1 MRVHWALGE
10 GQDPQDIEW
19 AYDGDAFYLLQARPV
34 TAFPFHTFE
43 GAKQFPI
50 YWSNANIKDAVPG
63 VTGLFSWSLIRQV
76 IDDVL
81 YATHTAADYPIP
93 PGIQTVRRFDGH
105 AYFDFSGMQW
115 YYYDAFGVLPSDTVK
130 SIGGHQPEI
139 PLGDENPLRDPEGKR
154 RNKARLRLMRRMW
167 GLDKEFKA
175 TIARHFEELGRIVP
189 NDLTRLSRAELTAIM
204 RCIQGLLEVLHPLIG
219 LANAYSNVW
228 KDGLEKTLEAVAGD
242 ETPALMNGLLTGA
255 GNITSAEQGYRV
267 YDLAQAKR
275 RSEAEF
281 QNELTKF
288 LDEFG
293 HRAVYEAEALNPRW
307 SEDPSYILEQVDKH
321 LESGAH
327 ESPRERAR
335 RVRAEADKKLRER
348 TFWRRPI
355 ILWLA
360 KHMRLGLAMRE
371 SAKSAHSATVAPTRR
386 VMLEIAHRLGEAGH
400 LADPNAIFHLAAID
414 LESYLVGHW
423 DGRGAEAL
431 ANDRKAQRE
440 AWQRLHP
447 PDVIVEGDRVEPM
460 APVEPESAP
469 NGGWKGIPVS
479 AGRVERIA
487 RIVRHPHDGHV
498 LGHGEILVTPST
510 DPGWTPLFLRA
521 GALVMETGGYLS
533 HGAIVAREF
542 GIPAV
547 VNIPGVLDRVHDG
560 DTLLVDG
567 NRGIVAVSES
577 PLKPQSTL
585 QQEH

>member
-1 MRVHWALGE
+1 M
-10 GQDPQDIEW
+10 
-19 AYDGDAFYLLQARPV
+19 LQARPV
-34 TAFPFHTFE
+34 TEFPVHTFN
-43 GAKQFPI
+43 GATQFPI

-63 VTGLFSWSLIRQV
+63 VTGFFTWSLICQV

-81 YATHTAADYPIP
+81 YATQTAADYPIP

-115 YYYDAFGVLPSDTVK
+115 ALYDAFGVLPAETVK

-139 PLGDENPLRDPEGKR
+139 PLGDDNPLRGPDGTR
-154 RNKARLRLMRRMW
+154 RNRARLRLMRRMW
-167 GLDKEFKA
+167 GLDKQCKA
-175 TIARHFEELGRIVP
+175 TIARHFDELARIVP
-189 NDLTRLSRAELTAIM
+189 SDLAPLSRAELTAVM
-204 RCIQGLLEVLHPLIG
+204 RCIQELLEVLHPLVG

-228 KDGLEKTLEAVAGD
+228 KDGLEKALEAVAGD
-242 ETPALMNGLLTGA
+242 DAPALMNGLLTGA

-281 QNELTKF
+281 QNELKKF
-288 LDEFG
+288 LNEFG

-307 SEDPSYILEQVDKH
+307 SEDPSYILEQVDRH
-321 LESGAH
+321 LERGAH
-327 ESPRERAR
+327 ESPREHAR
-335 RVRAEADKKLRER
+335 RVRAEAEQKLRER

-355 ILWLA
+355 IRWLA

-371 SAKSAHSATVAPTRR
+371 SAKSAHSATIAPTRR
-386 VMLEIAHRLGEAGH
+386 VMLEIARRLGEAGH
-400 LADPNAIFHLAAID
+400 LEDPNAIFHLAAID
-414 LESYLVGHW
+414 LAAYLVGHW

-431 ANDRKAQRE
+431 TSDRTAQRE

-447 PDVIVEGDRVEPM
+447 PDVIVEGDGVEPI

-469 NGGWKGIPVS
+469 TGGWKGIPVS
-479 AGRVERIA
+479 AGQVERIA
-487 RIVRHPHDGHV
+487 RVVRHPREGQV

-567 NRGIVAVSES
+567 NRGIVAVLSS
-577 PLKPQSTL
+577 PLTRPSTR